1 MRAGEPALAH
11 AFEFALDDVLL
22 QAEEVE
28 PVRLHA
34 AFEYFVEK
42 TPQRLGGDRPATEAG
57 DHVMHLGVES
67 GVWSASTVMAWAD
80 DPKSAAEVPPPASAT
95 YVCPMHPQIQA
106 TFPGSCPI
114 CRMALKAKGS
124 TAAVETSPMNH
135 GDHIHQ
141 GLGMGSMDMGAMS
154 CPQCTMSM
162 PGMSM
167 KGAPAASAAPGKV
180 APAGYR
186 STGGRRC
193 GC

>member
-1 MRAGEPALAH
+1 MVRMSRSLMSHTPGNGFRFTVSLFLERCLMRSRILMIGMVVA
-11 AFEFALDDVLL
+11 
-22 QAEEVE
+22 
-28 PVRLHA
+28 
-34 AFEYFVEK
+34 
-42 TPQRLGGDRPATEAG
+42 
-57 DHVMHLGVES
+57 

-167 KGAPAASAAPGKV
+167 KGAPAATAAPGKV